1 MAEPEPSIN
10 SETVSSPETE
20 ISPELLQGLDLLLEQ
35 VDRIARGDHEEGKKK
50 TKSAPAGNSRT
61 RLAEA
66 EEDKRLIQDTCKD
79 ESAAGV
85 WLTQQPACI
94 QGGYMRSYQLEGLN
108 WMISLYDRKIN
119 GILADEMG
127 LGKTLQTI
135 SLIGYLRFVR
145 HDQGPYLVICP
156 KSTLTNWS
164 REFERWCPGLKTVK
178 LHGDQDERSRAIN
191 QEMHEPFDVL
201 ITTYE
206 VLIIEKAALRKRD
219 WRYLMIDE
227 AHRIVCR
234 DKCYSLSCFSF

>member
-10 SETVSSPETE
+10 SETPSTPDTE
-20 ISPELLQGLDLLLEQ
+20 ISPELLHRLDLLLGQ
-35 VDRIARGDHEEGKKK
+35 VDRIARGDHEDAKKK
-50 TKSAPAGNSRT
+50 SKSVPGGNSRT

-66 EEDKRLIQDTCKD
+66 EEDKRMIQDTCKD
-79 ESAAGV
+79 ESSAGV
-85 WLTQQPACI
+85 WLAQQPACI

-127 LGKTLQTI
+127 LGKTLQSI
-135 SLIGYLRFVR
+135 SLIGYLRFNR
-145 HDQGPYLVICP
+145 HDQGPFLVICP

-178 LHGDQDERSRAIN
+178 LHGDQEERNRVIN

-219 WRYLMIDE
+219 WRYLIIDE
-227 AHRIVCR
+227 AHRIVC
-234 DKCYSLSCFSF
+234 YF